1 MMRKTVK
8 TALLFSS
15 AALIVACGGNNKK
28 SENAMTD
35 KNADKGLSL
44 AEMDTTVRPQDD
56 FYNYVNG
63 TWAKTAK
70 IPADKPTWGS
80 FHILREKTDENCLLI
95 LDNLLKENFAQ
106 GTEGQKI
113 KDLYESFIDWK
124 KRDAEGLKPIEGL
137 LTKIDNIKTLADLQK
152 YLEEV
157 TPEGENPICAWGVYA
172 DMKDSNMNTVYLGN
186 FSIGMGRD
194 YYQKDNKENTEAL
207 QKYQD
212 YVMAIFKVLKD
223 DKAAEKAKQM
233 VNFERSV
240 AKLMLTNEEDRNP
253 NLSYNPQTMAE
264 LSKLV
269 KNINLP
275 QLLKNVGVNTDKVV
289 VSEIRLYK
297 QYDKFINEKNLPLIK
312 DYLKYQ
318 LVADNAS
325 NLTKEL
331 DELSFNFYSK
341 ELQGQQEQRPMNKRA
356 LSVINGILGEA
367 FGKLYVEKYFPPK
380 AKEEMVT
387 LVDYLKKS
395 FAQHIKDVTWMSDAT
410 KEKALAKLNKFTVK
424 VGYPDKWE
432 DYSKLTIEPAAKSV
446 YYTNL
451 QRVNEWAYQKSLEKV
466 GKPVDK
472 TKWGM
477 SPQTVNAYYNPL
489 YNEIV
494 FPAAILQ
501 PPFFNFEADPAVNFG
516 GIGAVIGHEMT
527 HGFDDSGA
535 EFDGDGNLQN
545 WWTPEDK
552 KNFENATKA
561 LAKQYDQ
568 YEPVKGVFV
577 NGTFTSGENIADLG
591 GVNIAFDALQMY
603 LKDKGNVDK
612 ISNFT
617 QDQRF
622 FISWGTVWRTLSTD
636 KYLTNQVKTDPH
648 SPGYFRSFGPL
659 VNVDAWYKAFD
670 VKEGDKLYKKPE
682 ERIKIW

>member
-1 MMRKTVK
+1 MRKTVK

-124 KRDAEGLKPIEGL
+124 KRDAEGLKPIEGYL
-137 LTKIDNIKTLADLQK
+137 NKIEAIKNLTDLQK

-395 FAQHIKDVTWMSDAT
+395 FAQHIKDVTWMSDVT

-682 ERIKIW
+682 DRIKIW